1 MKDISVY
8 SSPYLNLRYPF
19 VASAKDDKRCRPTT
33 STHRSNRQVVEALFD
48 KTDRNEV
55 SRPISL
61 VSGPSQ
67 MTYPFPRIERVV
79 AC

>member
-1 MKDISVY
+1 MKDVGGY
-8 SSPYLNLRYPF
+8 SNPHPDLRYPF